1 MFQKLSLSENPCLQ
15 ISYAVVR
22 ATSIQI
28 KSEIVEGNA
37 SGFSSKTETE
47 VACWVVGIAWKK
59 KGALEGY
66 RIMKQNELGYTLVWL
81 CWVCGL

>member
-28 KSEIVEGNA
+28 KSEIVEV
-37 SGFSSKTETE
+37 GFWDTSTNCRRRFFNQSQTKIATKSVSYHFQMSKS
-47 VACWVVGIAWKK
+47 CH
-59 KGALEGY
+59 
-66 RIMKQNELGYTLVWL
+66 
-81 CWVCGL
+81 